1 MRKEFRES
9 INTALHNPNLTGALG
24 RFSEAYRVSREKA
37 YEGIDFEAVRTQIAE
52 RKGYAASHLDE
63 LAERFTQ
70 QAEARGAKVFR
81 TDDPAK
87 VREYIL
93 NLAQK
98 NGVKSVV
105 KSKSM
110 ASEEIHLNPFLE
122 KAGIEVRETDLGEW
136 IVQLAKQTPSHM
148 VMPAIH
154 MTKEEVADVFSQEV
168 EQGQTPDIPKLVK
181 FARGKLRTKFLSAGM
196 GITGANIAVAET
208 GSLVIITNE
217 GNARLVTTLPKIHV
231 AIVGI
236 EKLMSDFADVVPVL
250 TALPRSATAQL
261 LTSYVSIISGPVP
274 NTDGT
279 PKQLHIILMDNR
291 RTEMSQDPK
300 FKQALQ
306 CIRCASCLN
315 VCPVFRLV
323 GGHVFGKIYTG
334 GIGTILT
341 AWFDALKSSDEIQS
355 LCIQCG
361 NCTQVCPGKVP
372 IPDLIL
378 ELRRRIAVEKGQT
391 IAQKAIFSV
400 VNNRRLFH
408 SMLRTAS
415 LAQKPLAKDG
425 FIRHLPFF
433 LSDMTEFRSL
443 PAIADVPLRD
453 KFKQIEQACTGR
465 ADLQVRVQP
474 APGISGFP
482 STATQ
487 WTETPSQKNDVDA
500 ALKRRSTRDEQK
512 EKAAFYSGCL
522 IDFAYPEMGEAVVK
536 ILNKAGI
543 EVMFPE
549 GQTCCGA
556 PARFSGAYEVAAQNA
571 TDNINALLEQDV
583 EYVISACPTCTVAL
597 KHDFIATFE
606 SLGQTD
612 ALPRARQLAE
622 KVIDFSTLVKKL
634 VDEGRLTFKE
644 GQQLGKVTYHD
655 SCHLKRT
662 LNVSQQPREL
672 LTKAGYEIAEMY
684 EADMCCGM
692 GGSYSL
698 KLPEIS
704 APILERKLKNIK
716 DAGAPLVVMDCPGCV
731 MQIRGGVDKDGAE
744 IKVEHTA
751 QRLADELL

>member
-1 MRKEFRES
+1 MRKEFRDS
-9 INTALHNPNLTGALG
+9 IQTALNNPNLTGALG
-24 RFSEAYRVSREKA
+24 RFSEAYRISRAKA
-37 YEGIDFEAVRTQIAE
+37 YEGIDFEAVRAKIAE

-63 LAERFTQ
+63 LADRFTEQ
-70 QAEARGAKVFR
+70 IEARGAKVFR

-93 NLAQK
+93 NLAQQ
-98 NGVKSVV
+98 NGVKTIV

-110 ASEEIHLNPFLE
+110 ASEEIHLNKHLE

-136 IVQLAKQTPSHM
+136 IVQLAGQTPSHM

-154 MTKEEVADVFSQEV
+154 MTKEEVADVFSDKV
-168 EQGQTPDIPKLVK
+168 EQGQAPDIPKLVK
-181 FARGKLRTKFLSAGM
+181 FARGKLRDKFLSAEM

-208 GSLVIITNE
+208 GTLVIVTNE

-236 EKLMSDFADVVPVL
+236 EKLVTEFSDVVPIL

-261 LTSYVSIISGPVP
+261 LTSYVTMISGPVP
-274 NTDGT
+274 NTDGS
-279 PKQLHIILMDNR
+279 PKQLHVVLMDNR
-291 RTEMSQDPK
+291 RSEMSRDPK

-323 GGHVFGKIYTG
+323 GGHVFGKVYTG

-341 AWFDALKSSDEIQS
+341 AWFDALKASDEIQS

-361 NCTQVCPGKVP
+361 NCTQVCPGKID
-372 IPDLIL
+372 IPGLIL
-378 ELRRRIAVEKGQT
+378 ELRRRIAVEKGQPL
-391 IAQKAIFSV
+391 AQKAIFKV

-415 LAQKPLAKDG
+415 LAQKPLKKDG

-433 LSDMTEFRSL
+433 LSELTEFRSL
-443 PAIADVPLRD
+443 PAIAETPLRD
-453 KFKQIEQACTGR
+453 KFAKIEQPKCA
-465 ADLQVRVQP
+465 
-474 APGISGFP
+474 
-482 STATQ
+482 
-487 WTETPSQKNDVDA
+487 
-500 ALKRRSTRDEQK
+500 

-522 IDFAYPEMGEAVVK
+522 IDFAYPEMGESVVK
-536 ILNKAGI
+536 TLNKAGI
-543 EVMFPE
+543 EVVFPE

-571 TDNINALLEQDV
+571 KDNIDALLAEDV
-583 EYVISACPTCTVAL
+583 QYVVSACPTCTVAL

-606 SLGQTD
+606 SLGKTE
-612 ALPRARQLAE
+612 ALPRARELAA
-622 KVIDFSTLVKKL
+622 KVTDFSSLVKKL

-644 GQQLGKVTYHD
+644 GRQLGKVTYHD

-662 LNVSQQPREL
+662 LNVSEQPREL
-672 LTKAGYEIAEMY
+672 LTKAGFEISEMY

-692 GGSYSL
+692 GGSYTL

-716 DAGAPLVVMDCPGCV
+716 DAGAPLVAMDCPGCV
-731 MQIRGGVDKDGAE
+731 MQIRGGLDKDGAP
-744 IKVEHTA
+744 INVRHTA
-751 QRLADELL
+751 QLLTDELE